1 VRIACIGGGPAGLY
15 FAISMKLRDPSHDIE
30 VFERNAPGVTFGWGV
45 VFSDLTVDNI
55 TRNDPVSAQTITQ
68 EFAHWDDIDVHIH
81 GATITSGGHGF
92 IGIGRKR
99 LLEILQHRARE
110 LGVTLQFN
118 AECDPADPKWRD
130 YDLVIASDGIN
141 SRFRDAYADA
151 FGVDVDVR
159 PNKFVWL
166 GTSKA
171 FDAFTFAFEETGHGW
186 IWAHAYRFAPD
197 CSTFIVECSEET
209 WRNFG
214 FDRMDQGEARAV
226 CEKLFA
232 KYLDGHKLMSNA
244 AHLPGPAVWLNFR
257 RIKCERWSSGN
268 VILLGDAA
276 HTAHFSIGSGTKLAL
291 EDAIKLA
298 EVLNRTSPSSRG
310 AAGDAA
316 IQKSF
321 TRRTRSREEETPHP
335 SRSSRLRVKPS
346 DAGAVS
352 VAGSQARGDGPL
364 SLEAALDEYQAERSL
379 EVLKLQNSAR
389 NSTEWFETLGRYL
402 HFEPLQ
408 FAYSLLTRS
417 QRISHENLR
426 LRDREWLE
434 GVERWFW
441 KRATNGRSN
450 TTAPPMFAPFKMREM
465 EVANRITVSPMAMYS
480 AVDGVPNDF
489 HLVHLGERALG
500 GAGLVFTEMTCVSPE
515 GRISP
520 GCTGMWNADHVAAW
534 KRIVDFVHANSTAK
548 ICLQLGHSGPK
559 GSTKLGWE
567 GNDVPLDEGN
577 WPVMAASDV
586 AWSPAN
592 QRPHPMTRAD
602 MDAVRDQFVAAV
614 RMGLECGF
622 DMIELHAAHGYLLSS
637 FITRLQNRR
646 TDEYGGSLENR
657 LRYPIEVFAAMRAAW
672 PSDRP
677 MSVRISAND
686 WAGENGITPGDAV
699 EIGEAFARE
708 GADLIDVSAGQTWAE
723 AQPVYG
729 RMFQTPFSDKIR
741 NEARLATMAVG
752 NIYEPDHAN
761 SILAAG
767 RADLVALARPHLIDP
782 MWTLRAAAQLDYRD
796 VHCPPQY
803 LNGLSQLARNLKREA
818 EAAAALRV

>member
-1 VRIACIGGGPAGLY
+1 MKIACVGGGPAGLY
-15 FAISMKLRDPSHDIE
+15 LAISMKLRDPAHQVE
-30 VFERNAPGVTFGWGV
+30 VFERNPPGVTFGWGV

-55 TRNDPVSAQTITQ
+55 TLNDPVSAQAITD
-68 EFAHWDDIDVHIH
+68 EFARWDDIAVHI
-81 GATITSGGHGF
+81 GGETVTSGGHGF

-99 LLEILQHRARE
+99 LLEILQARARE
-110 LGVTLQFN
+110 LGVALRFE

-130 YDLVIASDGIN
+130 YDLVIAADGAN
-141 SRFRDAYADA
+141 SRFRDADADA

-159 PNKFVWL
+159 LNKFVWL
-166 GTSKA
+166 GTSKV
-171 FDAFTFAFEETGHGW
+171 FDAFTFAFEETEHGW
-186 IWAHAYRFAPD
+186 MWAHAYRFAPD

-209 WRNFG
+209 WRGFG
-214 FDRMDQGEARAV
+214 FDRMSQDESIAA
-226 CEKLFA
+226 CEQLFA
-232 KYLDGHKLMSNA
+232 KYLDGHGLQSNA
-244 AHLPGPAVWLNFR
+244 SHLVGSAAWLNFKR
-257 RIKCERWSSGN
+257 LKCERWSHGN

-298 EVLNRTSPSSRG
+298 EVLNRPG
-310 AAGDAA
+310 LA
-316 IQKSF
+316 
-321 TRRTRSREEETPHP
+321 
-335 SRSSRLRVKPS
+335 
-346 DAGAVS
+346 
-352 VAGSQARGDGPL
+352 
-364 SLEAALDEYQAERSL
+364 LEDALDEYQAERNL

-450 TTAPPMFAPFKMREM
+450 KTAPPMFAPLKLREM

-489 HLVHLGERALG
+489 HFVHLGERALG

-520 GCTGMWNADHVAAW
+520 GCTGMWNDEHVAGW
-534 KRIVDFVHANSTAK
+534 KRIVDFVHSNSKAK
-548 ICLQLGHSGPK
+548 ICLQLGHSGAK
-559 GSTKLGWE
+559 GSTRLGWE
-567 GNDVPLDEGN
+567 GDNEPLTDGN

-586 AWSPAN
+586 PWSPAN
-592 QRPHPMTRAD
+592 QVPRPMTRAD
-602 MDAVRDQFVAAV
+602 MDDVRDQFVAAV
-614 RMGLECGF
+614 RMGIDAGF
-622 DMIELHAAHGYLLSS
+622 DMIELHAAHGYLLSG
-637 FITRLQNRR
+637 FITPLQNRR
-646 TDEYGGSLENR
+646 TDDYGGTLENR
-657 LRYPIEVFAAMRAAW
+657 LRFPLEVFEAMRDAW

-677 MSVRISAND
+677 MSVRISATD
-686 WAGENGITPGDAV
+686 WAGGDAISPEVAV
-699 EIGEAFARE
+699 EVGQAFARV
-708 GADLIDVSAGQTWAE
+708 GADLIDVSAGQTWDGQ
-723 AQPVYG
+723 QPVYG
-729 RMFQTPFSDKIR
+729 RMFQTPFSDRIR
-741 NEARLATMAVG
+741 NEGRLATMAVG

-767 RADLVALARPHLIDP
+767 RADLVALARPHLVDP
-782 MWTLRAAAQLDYRD
+782 FWTLRAAAQLDYRD
-796 VHCPPQY
+796 VHVPPQY
-803 LNGLSQLARNLKREA
+803 LGGMAQLARNLKREA
-818 EAAAALRV
+818 EAAAALKV

>member
-1 VRIACIGGGPAGLY
+1 MKIACIGAGPAGLY
-15 FAISMKLRDPSHDIE
+15 FAISMKLRDRAHEIE
-30 VFERNAPGVTFGWGV
+30 VFERNPPGVTFGWGV
-45 VFSDLTVDNI
+45 VFSDLTVENI
-55 TRNDPVSAQTITQ
+55 TANDRVSAETITK
-68 EFAHWDDIDVHIH
+68 EFAHWDKIDVHFR
-81 GATITSGGHGF
+81 GERITSGGHGF

-99 LLEILQHRARE
+99 LLEILQQRARK
-110 LGVTLQFN
+110 LGVVLHFE

-130 YDLVIASDGIN
+130 YDVVIASDGIN
-141 SRFRDAYADA
+141 SRFRDAQPEA

-159 PNKFVWL
+159 ANKFVWL
-166 GTSKA
+166 GTSKV
-171 FDAFTFAFEETGHGW
+171 FDAFTFAFEETECGW

-209 WRNFG
+209 WRRFG
-214 FDRMDQGEARAV
+214 FDRMSQDESIAA

-232 KYLDGHKLMSNA
+232 KYLDGHRLQSNA
-244 AHLPGPAVWLNFR
+244 SHLVGSAAWLNFR
-257 RIKCERWSSGN
+257 RIKCERWTSGN

-298 EVLNRTSPSSRG
+298 DVLNRK
-310 AAGDAA
+310 A
-316 IQKSF
+316 
-321 TRRTRSREEETPHP
+321 
-335 SRSSRLRVKPS
+335 
-346 DAGAVS
+346 
-352 VAGSQARGDGPL
+352 L

-389 NSTEWFETLGRYL
+389 NSTEWFETLERYT

-434 GVERWFW
+434 TVERWFW
-441 KRATNGRSN
+441 KRATEGRSN
-450 TTAPPMFAPFKMREM
+450 KTAPPMFAPLKLREM
-465 EVANRITVSPMAMYS
+465 EVENRVTVSPMAMYS

-489 HLVHLGERALG
+489 HFVHYGERALG

-534 KRIVDFVHANSTAK
+534 KRIVDFVHANSKAK
-548 ICLQLGHSGPK
+548 ICLQLGHSGGK
-559 GSTKLGWE
+559 GSTRVGWE
-567 GNDVPLDEGN
+567 GNDVPLEDDN
-577 WPVMAASDV
+577 WPVMSASDV
-586 AWSPAN
+586 PWSPVN
-592 QRPHPMTRAD
+592 QVPRPMTRAD
-602 MDAVRDQFVAAV
+602 MDTVRDQFVAAV
-614 RMGLECGF
+614 RMALECGF
-622 DMIELHAAHGYLLSS
+622 DMVELHAAHGYLLSS
-637 FITRLQNRR
+637 FITPLQNTR

-657 LRYPIEVFAAMRAAW
+657 LRYPLEVFAAMRAAW

-677 MSVRISAND
+677 MSVRISATD
-686 WAGENGITPGDAV
+686 WAGEDGITPQDSV
-699 EIGEAFARE
+699 QIGEAFARE
-708 GADLIDVSAGQTWAE
+708 GADLIDVSAGQTWVDQ
-723 AQPVYG
+723 QPVYG
-729 RMFQTPFSDKIR
+729 RMFQTPFSDRVR

-767 RADLVALARPHLIDP
+767 RADLVALARPHLVDP
-782 MWTLRAAAQLDYRD
+782 FWTLRAAAYLDYRD

>member
-1 VRIACIGGGPAGLY
+1 MKVACIGAGPAGLY
-15 FAISMKLRDPSHDIE
+15 FAISMKLRDPAHEIE
-30 VFERNAPGVTFGWGV
+30 IFERNAPGVTFGWGV
-45 VFSDLTVDNI
+45 VFSDQTVENLQA
-55 TRNDPVSAQTITQ
+55 NDPKSAEVIAS
-68 EFAHWDDIDVHIH
+68 EFAHWDDIDVHIR
-81 GATITSGGHGF
+81 GECITSSGHGF

-99 LLEILQHRARE
+99 LLEILQDRARE

-118 AECDPADPKWRD
+118 AECDPTDPKWRD
-130 YDLVIASDGIN
+130 YDLVIASDGAN
-141 SRFRDAYADA
+141 SRFRDANPEA
-151 FGVDVDVR
+151 FGVDIDVR
-159 PNKFVWL
+159 KNKFVWL
-166 GTSKA
+166 GTSKV
-171 FDAFTFAFEETGHGW
+171 FDAFTFAFEETEHGW

-209 WRNFG
+209 WRRYG
-214 FDRMDQGEARAV
+214 FDTMEQAESIAA

-232 KYLDGHKLMSNA
+232 KYLDGHSLQSNA
-244 AHLPGPAVWLNFR
+244 SHLVGSAAWLNFR
-257 RIKCERWSSGN
+257 RIKCDRWSSGN

-298 EVLNRTSPSSRG
+298 DVLNRPG
-310 AAGDAA
+310 
-316 IQKSF
+316 
-321 TRRTRSREEETPHP
+321 
-335 SRSSRLRVKPS
+335 
-346 DAGAVS
+346 
-352 VAGSQARGDGPL
+352 L
-364 SLEAALDEYQAERSL
+364 SLEAAMDEYVAERNL

-389 NSTEWFETLGRYL
+389 NSTEWFETLERYL

-441 KRATNGRSN
+441 KRATDGKSN
-450 TTAPPMFAPFKMREM
+450 KTAPPMFAPFKMREM

-500 GAGLVFTEMTCVSPE
+500 GAGLLFTEMTCVSPE

-520 GCTGMWNADHVAAW
+520 GCTGMWNDEHVAAW
-534 KRIVDFVHANSTAK
+534 KRIVDFVHANSAAK
-548 ICLQLGHSGPK
+548 ICLQLGHSGAK
-559 GSTKLGWE
+559 GSTRLGWE

-577 WPVMAASDV
+577 WPVMSAGDV
-586 AWSPAN
+586 AWSPVN
-592 QRPHPMTRAD
+592 QVPRPMTRAD
-602 MDAVRDQFVAAV
+602 MDIVRDQFVAAV
-614 RMGLECGF
+614 RMGIECGF
-622 DMIELHAAHGYLLSS
+622 DMVELHAAHGYLLSS
-637 FITRLQNRR
+637 FITPLQNNR

-657 LRYPIEVFAAMRAAW
+657 LRYPLEVFAAMRAAW

-677 MSVRISAND
+677 MSVRISATD
-686 WAGENGITPGDAV
+686 WAGENGITPKDAV

-723 AQPVYG
+723 QQPVYG
-729 RMFQTPFSDKIR
+729 RMFQTPFSDRIR
-741 NEARLATMAVG
+741 NEGRLATMAVG

-796 VHCPPQY
+796 IHIPPQY
-803 LNGLSQLARNLKREA
+803 LNGMSQLARNLKREA